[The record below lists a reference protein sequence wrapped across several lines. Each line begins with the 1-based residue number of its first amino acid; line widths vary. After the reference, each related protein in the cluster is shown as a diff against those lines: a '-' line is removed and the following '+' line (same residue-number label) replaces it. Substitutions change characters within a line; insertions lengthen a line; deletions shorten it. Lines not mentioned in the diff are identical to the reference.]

1 MFRTVFISN
10 CFYFEL
16 YAVKVFYMQ
25 LISHGIVIL
34 NKSVLFSNKSNCSAG
49 RGTDSLHE
57 LGDRYLSSQCLI
69 LARFYILLIVWNFIV
84 VFISLRERMA
94 FQHVSL
100 HLKCLPN
107 SLTLFD
113 IDIISLA
120 FHIREISVWGMACTF
135 DQYVHL
141 VIFHRKHLKFKILP
155 EPRGI

>member
-1 MFRTVFISN
+1 
-10 CFYFEL
+10 
-16 YAVKVFYMQ
+16 MQ

-69 LARFYILLIVWNFIV
+69 LARFYILLIVWNFFV

-135 DQYVHL
+135 DQYVL
-141 VIFHRKHLKFKILP
+141 SNFSSETFETQNPAWASWNIVFIKKVISLSKHLHLM
-155 EPRGI
+155 G